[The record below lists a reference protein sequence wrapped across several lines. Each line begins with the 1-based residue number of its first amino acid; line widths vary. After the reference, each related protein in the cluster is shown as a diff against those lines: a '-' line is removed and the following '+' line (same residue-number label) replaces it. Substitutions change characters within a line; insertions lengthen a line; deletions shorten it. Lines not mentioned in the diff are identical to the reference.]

1 LNAKKKKRNKE
12 NMQYDLKP
20 DSQKVSTSA
29 EDLLKLIEKI
39 KKNIYWSDQCRKE
52 FLDEDGYYK
61 DDIDTEDIYEVKYQE
76 GKIKAYEECLKG
88 LRG

>member
-1 LNAKKKKRNKE
+1 MQHDLTPHELLKLAEIGLHKKR
-12 NMQYDLKP
+12 
-20 DSQKVSTSA
+20 
-29 EDLLKLIEKI
+29 KLIEKI
-39 KKNIYWSDQCRKE
+39 KHNIYWSDQCRKE